1 MDVNA
6 IRKKRLYIDMDGVLA
21 DFIGSYRKWYNPDT
35 NKFPQSNWGFFA
47 NLDPI
52 EEAIETVKML
62 MEYYDIWILTRP
74 SYMNPLCYTEK
85 RIWIE
90 KYFGLDFCQKLIICS
105 DKSLLKGDYLIDD
118 TIEHGQ
124 KEFEGTLLHFGHDF
138 KDWGEVENYLMTKFN
153 NK

>member
-1 MDVNA
+1 M
-6 IRKKRLYIDMDGVLA
+6 KKKILYVDMDGVLA
-21 DFIGSYRKWYNPDT
+21 NFISSYRKWYNPET

-52 EEAIETVKML
+52 DGAIETVKML
-62 MEYYDIWILTRP
+62 MNYYDVWILTRP

-105 DKSLLKGDYLIDD
+105 NKSLLKGDYLIDD
-118 TIEHGQ
+118 CVEHGQ
-124 KEFEGTLLHFGHDF
+124 TEFEGELLHFGNTYKSWEDI
-138 KDWGEVENYLMTKFN
+138 KKYLIGEK
-153 NK
+153 